1 MNLNDSN
8 GWRQGWSGGRRGC
21 WEVDT
26 NTLLQV
32 DLAPPTYKISL
43 AGGQVRFVGLVT
55 SVTLKN
61 LLNTHESI
69 VLCKSFHLYKK
80 LHVSI
85 DWQTIQPGGL
95 QGSTGLAI
103 GPFELDI

>member
-1 MNLNDSN
+1 MKQNDSN
-8 GWRQGWSGGRRGC
+8 GWRQGWSGRRRGC
-21 WEVDT
+21 WEVHK

-32 DLAPPTYKISL
+32 NLAPPTYEIFL

-61 LLNTHESI
+61 LLDTHESI
-69 VLCKSFHLYKK
+69 LLCKSFHLYKK

-85 DWQTIQPGGL
+85 DWQTIGPGGL
-95 QGSTGLAI
+95 QGSTRLAI
-103 GPFELDI
+103 

>member
-1 MNLNDSN
+1 MNQNDSN
-8 GWRQGWSGGRRGC
+8 GWRQGWRGRRRGC
-21 WEVDT
+21 WEVHK

-32 DLAPPTYKISL
+32 NLAPHTYTIFL

-61 LLNTHESI
+61 LLDTHESI
-69 VLCKSFHLYKK
+69 LLSKSFHLYKK

-85 DWQTIQPGGL
+85 DWQTVGPGGL
-95 QGSTGLAI
+95 QVSTRLAI
-103 GPFELDI
+103 